1 MAARDNLSAG
11 NLAQVL
17 RRSLKVMS
25 RAERR
30 IARALFLSN
39 FEAGLMSVANL
50 AAMADVSGPTVI
62 RFTTSLGYPSYKDFQ
77 DSAVR
82 QHNESIESPA
92 TLYERLTQSPARPTT
107 EEVVGSVLSRTQSTL
122 EMIDFDE
129 FEKIARILGDRR
141 RNLYTIGG
149 QSTVF
154 FADLLAARL
163 FQVRPSVQS
172 IHSHSAGF
180 SREDLLPFIGN
191 RDVLFAFDFRRYQKS
206 TIEFSR
212 IAAEQDATVIL
223 MTDMWLSPIA
233 DFASQVLVVD
243 SETNGPYD
251 FLTPCMALLDTLQEA
266 VLANSDFDEVRKR
279 IHLCEKYP
287 RGLVGEDG
295 ADAHT

>member
-1 MAARDNLSAG
+1 MA
-11 NLAQVL
+11 QEL
-17 RRSLKVMS
+17 RRNVKVMS

-50 AAMADVSGPTVI
+50 AALANVSGPTVI
-62 RFTTSLGYPSYKDFQ
+62 RFTTTLGYSSYKDFQ
-77 DSAVR
+77 NSAAR
-82 QHNESIESPA
+82 QHDESIESPA
-92 TLYERLTQSPARPTT
+92 TLYERVTQSPARPTT
-107 EEVVGSVLSRTQSTL
+107 GDVISSVLSRTKSTL
-122 EMIDFDE
+122 EMIDIEEFD
-129 FEKIARILGDRR
+129 KIARILGDRR
-141 RNLYTIGG
+141 RNLYTLGG

-172 IHSHSAGF
+172 IRSHSMGF
-180 SREDLLPFIGN
+180 CREDLLPFIGN

-206 TIEFSR
+206 TIEFCQ

-233 DFASQVLVVD
+233 DFASQVLVID
-243 SETNGPYD
+243 SETDGPYD

-266 VLANSDFDEVRKR
+266 VLANSNFDEVRKR
-279 IHLCEKYP
+279 IRLCEKYP
-287 RGLVGEDG
+287 RGLVGEEGTD
-295 ADAHT
+295 HTS